1 MKAVST
7 NPSRRKAGLGDALP
21 VFLGHWDV
29 HVYLLPCLAML
40 GLTAWLQPGPSG
52 LLWFLAGWL
61 VFLPQ
66 EYLSHVFILHVPF
79 RKEWKGTW
87 FYRLLYRMH
96 YGHHDHPKRFDLM
109 FIPLWLT
116 LPLAAANGIAFRML
130 FQDPFTLMMLMSG
143 LFAGY
148 LFFEWSHLFCHLP
161 YQPRTRIGKRIRNRH
176 AWHHHRNETRW
187 FSVSWPALPFDSLG
201 GTEGRTDT
209 VPVSPSARF
218 LGLDET
224 DPRIA
229 ACRSRFAHQSS
240 GTLECSRLWLSQGV
254 AKDRQADYRGA
265 GADSGEDSGAGHET
279 EPEAETETATR
290 ALSTIRR
297 GWAVDAA
304 EKDGLLRLAQPQ
316 GGRFSLWAAGHFAV
330 WAGCLVAIPFV
341 GHPLLLAAIAI
352 VMANQLHAL
361 TILQHDCGHGSAYRS
376 KALNLWVGRF
386 LSFFIFLPY
395 SAFQEVHKW
404 HHWFLG
410 DPERDPDEWY
420 YAGGPRQLWFRE
432 MLFMPYFIL
441 VPLVRYG
448 AEVRNRVLRELFAH
462 MVLWSLS
469 VGILW
474 WAGRYD
480 MLLWGVL
487 LPMAGL
493 AFIIS
498 PISRGY
504 EHYPLAGM
512 PRGHKDRLDLH
523 KNSVTITG
531 RIYGFLWVNITYHV
545 EHHLFPRIPFF
556 ALPEAHRIIGKSNDY
571 LTAAFPLQSL
581 KAQSGS
587 TAPYNDTDADSTPTG
602 HSAFQ
607 KEVAQ

>member
-1 MKAVST
+1 MEAVST
-7 NPSRRKAGLGDALP
+7 NASRRKAGLSDALP

-29 HVYLLPCLAML
+29 YVYLLPCLAMA
-40 GLTAWLQPGPSG
+40 GLTAWLQPRPAG

-66 EYLSHVFILHVPF
+66 EYLSHVFILHFPF
-79 RKEWKGTW
+79 RKQWKNSR
-87 FYRLLYRMH
+87 FNRLLYRMLYRMH

-116 LPLAAANGIAFRML
+116 LPLAAANGIAFRLL

-209 VPVSPSARF
+209 VPVSPHARY
-218 LGLDET
+218 LGLDES

-229 ACRSRFAHQSS
+229 ACRARFAHQST
-240 GTLECSRLWLSQGV
+240 GTLECSSLWLVQGTP
-254 AKDRQADYRGA
+254 KDPEADP
-265 GADSGEDSGAGHET
+265 DSGN
-279 EPEAETETATR
+279 P
-290 ALSTIRR
+290 ALSSIRR

-304 EKDGLLRLAQPQ
+304 DKGGLLRLSQPQ
-316 GGRFSLWAAGHFAV
+316 GGRFTLWAAGHFAV
-330 WAGCLVAIPFV
+330 WAGCLAAIPFV

-462 MVLWSLS
+462 VALWSLA
-469 VGILW
+469 VGMLA

-493 AFIIS
+493 ALIIS

-504 EHYPLAGM
+504 EHYPLAAM

-531 RIYGFLWVNITYHV
+531 RIFGFLWVNITYHV

-556 ALPEAHRIIGKSNDY
+556 ALPEAHRIIGKRNDY

-581 KAQSGS
+581 KAQGGPAA
-587 TAPYNDTDADSTPTG
+587 APDPDSTPAG
-602 HSAFQ
+602 HSVFQ